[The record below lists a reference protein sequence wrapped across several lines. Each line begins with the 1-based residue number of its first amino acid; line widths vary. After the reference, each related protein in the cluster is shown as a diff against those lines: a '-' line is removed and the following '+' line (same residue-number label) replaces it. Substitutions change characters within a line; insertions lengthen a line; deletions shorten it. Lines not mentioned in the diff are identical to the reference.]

1 MLAVTSPARKPRRNQ
16 FAPLPAPR
24 GDPTAPTHSE
34 AIPGVLVARRDA
46 RYRPATTSLPF
57 RFLDSGLA
65 TRLDSTVGKVSAG
78 GRCAA
83 IGGDVVCSDAIG
95 AFFARAGERPA
106 HPAVVE
112 DGRTVSY
119 AALARRARCL
129 AQAFARFPEPRVL
142 IALPSG
148 AEAYAAM
155 LAAALAGG
163 YYSPVNVDSPLLKLC
178 RIARQL
184 QPDIIVSDGGLAA
197 GLLAETPGAMLVRP
211 PDAPDTPLPDD
222 TRRRH
227 RIAYVIFTS
236 GSTGTPKGVVIPRT
250 ALDHYV
256 GWMRGSHMFGA
267 EDRVSQYANIGFDF
281 SVMEIYGALCAGA
294 TLFPV
299 QGRGDRLFPA
309 RMITREK
316 ITVWSSVPSV
326 ISLMMRADSVTA
338 DNLASLRWLNFC
350 GEPLL
355 PQHLRAIFAA
365 CPHVVVQNTYG
376 PTEATVSMTSL
387 VMTAGDYE
395 AACRS
400 SVALG
405 EPIAEMG
412 LHLVGGRHDDEGELV
427 ITGPQVADGYWQ
439 DPQRSAERFREVA
452 LAGRTVTGYFTGD
465 WAERHA
471 RHIFFKE
478 RMDFQVKVKGVRVE
492 LDEVAAAL
500 REIGWPVV
508 CVLSRG
514 DHLVAVVER
523 HGAARFDQY
532 EVIEA
537 LAARLDDAAV
547 PRIVRLI
554 DQMPYNENDKIDRAA
569 VAAWFDAAERRG
581 NRA

>member
-1 MLAVTSPARKPRRNQ
+1 M
-16 FAPLPAPR
+16 
-24 GDPTAPTHSE
+24 
-34 AIPGVLVARRDA
+34 
-46 RYRPATTSLPF
+46 
-57 RFLDSGLA
+57 
-65 TRLDSTVGKVSAG
+65 
-78 GRCAA
+78 
-83 IGGDVVCSDAIG
+83 VCSDAIEE
-95 AFFARAGERPA
+95 FFARARKRPA
-106 HPAVVE
+106 HSAVVE
-112 DGRTVSY
+112 EGEGVSY
-119 AALARRARCL
+119 EALAWRARCL
-129 AQAFARFPEPRVL
+129 AQVFARVTEPRVL

-148 AEAYAAM
+148 ADAYAAM

-163 YYSPVNVDSPLLKLC
+163 YYTPVNIDSPLLKLR
-178 RIARQL
+178 RIVRQL
-184 QPDIIVSDGGLAA
+184 QPDIIVGDGDLAA
-197 GLLAETPGAMLVRP
+197 GLLAEAPGATLVRP
-211 PDAPDTPLPDD
+211 TDASGEPLPDD
-222 TRRRH
+222 ARRRH

-236 GSTGTPKGVVIPRT
+236 GSTGAPKGVVIPRT

-256 GWMRGSHMFGA
+256 GWMRGSRMFTAG
-267 EDRVSQYANIGFDF
+267 DRAAQYANIGFDF

-299 QGRGDRLFPA
+299 HGRGDRLLPA
-309 RMITREK
+309 RMIAREK

-387 VMTAGDYE
+387 VMTAGDHE

-400 SVALG
+400 TVALG
-405 EPIAEMG
+405 DPIPGMG

-427 ITGPQVADGYWQ
+427 ITGPQIAEGYWQ
-439 DPQRSAERFREVA
+439 DPERSAERFREVT
-452 LAGRTVTGYFTGD
+452 LPGRTVAGCFTGD

-471 RHIFFKE
+471 GHIFFKE
-478 RMDFQVKVKGVRVE
+478 RMDLQVKVKGVRVE

-500 REIGWPVV
+500 RETGWPVV

-514 DHLVAVVER
+514 DHLVAAVER
-523 HGAARFDQY
+523 YGAAPFDQRA
-532 EVIEA
+532 VIEA

-547 PRIVRLI
+547 PRTVLLI
-554 DQMPYNENDKIDRAA
+554 DQMPYNENGKIDRAA
-569 VAAWFDAAERRG
+569 VEAWFAATR
-581 NRA
+581 

>member
-1 MLAVTSPARKPRRNQ
+1 
-16 FAPLPAPR
+16 
-24 GDPTAPTHSE
+24 
-34 AIPGVLVARRDA
+34 VA
-46 RYRPATTSLPF
+46 
-57 RFLDSGLA
+57 
-65 TRLDSTVGKVSAG
+65 
-78 GRCAA
+78 
-83 IGGDVVCSDAIG
+83 CSDAIG
-95 AFFARAGERPA
+95 EFFVRARERPA
-106 HPAVVE
+106 HLAVVGE
-112 DGRTVSY
+112 GEAVSY
-119 AALARRARCL
+119 EALARRARCL
-129 AQAFARFPEPRVL
+129 AQAFARFREPRVL

-163 YYSPVNVDSPLLKLC
+163 YYTPVNVDSPILKLR

-184 QPDIIVSDGGLAA
+184 QPDIIVGDGDLAA
-197 GLLAETPGAMLVRP
+197 GLLAEAPGAMLVRP
-211 PDAPDTPLPDD
+211 ADAPDKPLPEDA
-222 TRRRH
+222 RPRH
-227 RIAYVIFTS
+227 RLAYVIFTS
-236 GSTGTPKGVVIPRT
+236 GSTGAPKGVVIPRT

-256 GWMRGSHMFGA
+256 GWMRGSRMFGA
-267 EDRVSQYANIGFDF
+267 DDRVSQYANIGFDF

-316 ITVWSSVPSV
+316 ITVWNSVPSV

-387 VMTAGDYE
+387 VMTADDYE
-395 AACRS
+395 GACRS
-400 SVALG
+400 NVALG
-405 EPIAEMG
+405 EPISGMG

-439 DPQRSAERFREVA
+439 DPERSAERFREVA
-452 LAGRTVTGYFTGD
+452 LGGGRTVAGYFTGD

-471 RHIFFKE
+471 GHIFFKE
-478 RMDFQVKVKGVRVE
+478 RMDFQVKVKGVRIE

-500 REIGWPVV
+500 RETGWPVV

-514 DHLVAVVER
+514 DYLVAVVER
-523 HGAARFDQY
+523 HGAAPFDQY
-532 EVIEA
+532 EVIGA

-547 PRIVRLI
+547 PRAVLQI
-554 DQMPYNENDKIDRAA
+554 DQMPYNENGKIDRAA
-569 VAAWFDAAERRG
+569 VKAWYDAAERRAAP
-581 NRA
+581 R